1 MLSCGNSRG
10 VTERIQLYKQADIW
24 EFICDKT
31 SNNVISPIDLMEEV
45 IMKIGKISIE
55 KMKFTLIE
63 CILSIGTLFFKLTF
77 N

>member
-1 MLSCGNSRG
+1 MLDHWKTQDVILWHSRG

-45 IMKIGKISIE
+45 IMEIGKISIE

-63 CILSIGTLFFKLTF
+63 CI
-77 N
+77 